1 MLLNAI
7 NKCSNTQNVSLKFD
21 RGARESPA
29 STRKLNSFKTYLN
42 LKYLYRS
49 SENYTLGNMAKI
61 TNKLETPASA
71 THSLQQEMN
80 LARRACW
87 CNIRDESKSSPNS
100 PLTTTATATATAT
113 LITDKNAQT
122 KKSCEICENC
132 FNHLTNNDVIFDT
145 NDDATA
151 ADLNA
156 FPAAAA
162 EITKAAVVERATN
175 YNNNNKNNK
184 NNKNKIHT
192 RIVNIANENN
202 RKTLIVYDRDNDNG
216 HHNDDYYTEIDN
228 DNDNVDI
235 DIDVD
240 VDVDNNRYK
249 NKNDINNIYKKNKNK
264 NNSDVDVN
272 VDNEVT
278 TVLYGATSSK
288 NITNNFINNNDN
300 DNDNNAYSSSKSINN
315 YSCKNSTED
324 TVPSAIITTTTKI
337 EIATN
342 ANLDN
347 FNIEATT
354 KTTTTTSI
362 ATTNLSDNLN
372 NIINENK
379 LKNRSVNKLK
389 SNRRTIDATDKK
401 MATGATE
408 STELN
413 ATNIVANNYVNIKN
427 NNNNN
432 GNCKVNDNI
441 NKMAT
446 TTETKL
452 KSFSTDFVKFARAL
466 LLHFWLAFVAFCDKN
481 TIKRDDPRFVEARRQ
496 DQQRQQQQQQQ
507 QKNREHQQQG
517 QQQDNRQQQQ
527 QQEQQQRP
535 KKFRLLTNKKFIFLF
550 MVCAFFSCINRID
563 ARPNAIGTSSNA
575 IPGNEAVAT
584 GVVGDGGSPNAGNNI
599 GSNLPTS
606 DGAIPDFSKPSK
618 EMSKNIFLSDS
629 DSYKEGHH
637 AERYPLSQVDFDR
650 VKTPFIIGIWILSAS
665 IAKIGFHMTPKLH
678 LIFPESCLLIVVGV
692 VIGVV
697 LFFGTEVAVS
707 PLTPNTFFFYM
718 LPPIILDAGYFM
730 PNRMFFDNLGTI
742 LLMAVVGTIF
752 NIATIGG
759 SLWACGLTGIFGGAD
774 QTPKFL
780 DIFLF
785 ASLISAVDPVAVLAV
800 FEEIHVNEIL
810 YIVVFG
816 ESLLNDAV
824 TVVMYHMMEVY
835 NEIGI
840 SNIIAQDVVSGVG
853 SFFVVAIGGT
863 VIGII
868 WGFLTGLVTRF
879 TDHVRVIEPIFIF
892 VMAYLAY
899 LNAEIFHMSGILAI
913 TFCGITMKNYVESN
927 ISQKSHTTVKY
938 ALKML
943 SSSSETIIFM
953 FLGVATVNNHHV
965 WNTWF
970 VLLTIAFCSVFRVL
984 GVILLSALANRFRLH
999 KLSRVDQFV
1008 MSYGGL
1014 RGAVAFALV
1023 LLVDENVVKQK
1034 DMFVTTTIAVIYF
1047 TVFLQG
1053 ITIKPL
1059 VKILNVKRANKRKP
1073 TMNER
1078 IHERFMDHLMAG
1090 IEDIVGKTGNYNVR
1104 DKFKRF
1110 DNRFIRPL
1118 LIRDLKGAEPK
1129 IIETYSKLTMR
1140 DAMEVMRRNPST
1152 IGQITGTESMSALF
1166 RNYTNNCIG
1175 GRWAPPTI
1183 YTTCPSLTN
1192 LDHSCSR
1199 NLDMHELDYNPSKKD
1214 LTDAKI
1220 HHLLAEELKPYRRAS
1235 IQMHRRLSYSR
1246 HAVDDRDLSTQ
1257 VNYKMQM
1264 NFRRMFNDRKHHKRS
1279 KRGTGKQQEGVK
1291 QNHVSFH
1298 DFQQNGTTKQFS
1310 HDYIN
1315 EVLNESAE
1323 ENQPKLTEVT
1333 VMAANDDWDDGLT
1346 FTAKSSLAE
1355 NPIPEEDRNLS
1366 RDSDGERRVATPTA
1380 TESQLPWKRQGDE
1393 ISDAV
1398 QQNEFPAWA
1407 SNKEY
1412 LAYNSPSATFLGGI
1426 NKPKQPKSVIG
1437 LFRRE
1442 SSGSKGGTSITGSA
1456 ISDAIDAGSAR
1467 GSDPALAAALSSLIV
1482 PSSQTSNPRL
1492 DKRSQSIS
1500 VTSGEGHSG
1509 PFPVTASHRR
1519 NVRRG
1524 SMLELSGD
1532 TIPEESYQHGHSKS
1546 LCEPDGDEWNCG
1558 ALQPHEQYDDDIGS
1572 DSLLP
1577 AGRQPLLP
1585 KITPLPQI
1593 RRMGV
1598 GAVGSTGI
1606 GVNSGSGSGIPSSSK
1621 NQVTT
1626 ALLSTSNS
1634 DYDDDEDEDFD
1645 LYDDENIV
1653 VTTTTTVASGSG
1665 SSGSGS
1671 GVPINSSNAVGINGA
1686 KNRSTNSSGASGSS
1700 NTSSSGSNTNTTT
1713 TIRLTRNNDE
1723 SII

>member
-1 MLLNAI
+1 MSIRTEQDYDSA
-7 NKCSNTQNVSLKFD
+7 
-21 RGARESPA
+21 
-29 STRKLNSFKTYLN
+29 
-42 LKYLYRS
+42 
-49 SENYTLGNMAKI
+49 
-61 TNKLETPASA
+61 TPALA
-71 THSLQQEMN
+71 QQMN

-87 CNIRDESKSSPNS
+87 RIKSYSSESLFKTYASV
-100 PLTTTATATATAT
+100 
-113 LITDKNAQT
+113 ITDTSANEIDAEAPPPPRDKT
-122 KKSCEICENC
+122 K
-132 FNHLTNNDVIFDT
+132 
-145 NDDATA
+145 
-151 ADLNA
+151 
-156 FPAAAA
+156 
-162 EITKAAVVERATN
+162 
-175 YNNNNKNNK
+175 
-184 NNKNKIHT
+184 T
-192 RIVNIANENN
+192 RIEPQIAPAK
-202 RKTLIVYDRDNDNG
+202 R
-216 HHNDDYYTEIDN
+216 
-228 DNDNVDI
+228 
-235 DIDVD
+235 
-240 VDVDNNRYK
+240 
-249 NKNDINNIYKKNKNK
+249 
-264 NNSDVDVN
+264 NSSC
-272 VDNEVT
+272 
-278 TVLYGATSSK
+278 TSSDWRGM
-288 NITNNFINNNDN
+288 F
-300 DNDNNAYSSSKSINN
+300 SKRTLLI
-315 YSCKNSTED
+315 CALALILG
-324 TVPSAIITTTTKI
+324 SA
-337 EIATN
+337 
-342 ANLDN
+342 
-347 FNIEATT
+347 
-354 KTTTTTSI
+354 
-362 ATTNLSDNLN
+362 
-372 NIINENK
+372 
-379 LKNRSVNKLK
+379 
-389 SNRRTIDATDKK
+389 
-401 MATGATE
+401 
-408 STELN
+408 
-413 ATNIVANNYVNIKN
+413 
-427 NNNNN
+427 
-432 GNCKVNDNI
+432 
-441 NKMAT
+441 
-446 TTETKL
+446 
-452 KSFSTDFVKFARAL
+452 
-466 LLHFWLAFVAFCDKN
+466 
-481 TIKRDDPRFVEARRQ
+481 Q
-496 DQQRQQQQQQQ
+496 
-507 QKNREHQQQG
+507 
-517 QQQDNRQQQQ
+517 
-527 QQEQQQRP
+527 
-535 KKFRLLTNKKFIFLF
+535 
-550 MVCAFFSCINRID
+550 
-563 ARPNAIGTSSNA
+563 ARPNTSAVGVAPRKVSQDIVDAVTQLNLGQSAPIDAVDVGLDPTPSARVPRPEPLKSGDENA
-575 IPGNEAVAT
+575 K
-584 GVVGDGGSPNAGNNI
+584 GD
-599 GSNLPTS
+599 
-606 DGAIPDFSKPSK
+606 
-618 EMSKNIFLSDS
+618 
-629 DSYKEGHH
+629 EGHKM
-637 AERYPLSQVDFDR
+637 ERYPLSSVDFAR

-697 LFFGTEVAVS
+697 LYFCTDVAVS

-730 PNRMFFDNLGTI
+730 PNRLFFDNLGTI

-759 SLWACGLTGIFGGAD
+759 SLYACGKMGIYGESE
-774 QTPKFL
+774 TPGL
-780 DIFLF
+780 MDVFLF

-824 TVVMYHMMEVY
+824 TVVMYHMMESY
-835 NEIGI
+835 NEIGLDK
-840 SNIIAQDVVSGVG
+840 IIAQDIASGVG
-853 SFFVVAIGGT
+853 SFFVVALGGT
-863 VIGII
+863 AIGII

-943 SSSSETIIFM
+943 SSSAETIIFM
-953 FLGVATVNNHHV
+953 FLGVATVNNMHV

-970 VLLTIAFCSVFRVL
+970 VVLTIAFCSVFRVI

-1034 DMFVTTTIAVIYF
+1034 NMFVTTTIAVIYF

-1152 IGQITGTESMSALF
+1152 IGQMTGTESMSALF
-1166 RNYTNNCIG
+1166 RNYTNNYIG

-1192 LDHSCSR
+1192 LDNTCSR
-1199 NLDMHELDYNPSKKD
+1199 NLDMAELDYNPSKKD
-1214 LTDAKI
+1214 LTDARI
-1220 HHLLAEELKPYRRAS
+1220 HHLLAEELKPYRR
-1235 IQMHRRLSYSR
+1235 HRRLSYSR

-1279 KRGTGKQQEGVK
+1279 KRGASNKEAKENVK

-1298 DFQQNGTTKQFS
+1298 DFQQNGTTKQLTNGTES
-1310 HDYIN
+1310 SSNHSRKKSYRKRHTHNSLNKYRRLEIDYIN
-1315 EVLNESAE
+1315 NVLNETAE
-1323 ENQPKLTEVT
+1323 ECQQNPNEINV
-1333 VMAANDDWDDGLT
+1333 VGPSDDWDDGLT

-1355 NPIPEEDRNLS
+1355 HPIPEEDRNLS
-1366 RDSDGERRVATPTA
+1366 RESDGERRVATPTA

-1393 ISDAV
+1393 CTDAV

-1412 LAYNSPSATFLGGI
+1412 LAYNSPSATFLG
-1426 NKPKQPKSVIG
+1426 

-1442 SSGSKGGTSITGSA
+1442 SSSSKAGSVGVGSTGAMDSAASGSETMVVSMSSQPPNAPSTSIH
-1456 ISDAIDAGSAR
+1456 
-1467 GSDPALAAALSSLIV
+1467 
-1482 PSSQTSNPRL
+1482 NPRL

-1500 VTSGEGHSG
+1500 SSSLGAGAHQLGPEGHSG

-1532 TIPEESYQHGHSKS
+1532 TIPEESSYQHGHSKS
-1546 LCEPDGDEWNCG
+1546 LCEPADSDEWEG
-1558 ALQPHEQYDDDIGS
+1558 APLSAAGGANSE
-1572 DSLLP
+1572 LLMRMS
-1577 AGRQPLLP
+1577 GREPLLP
-1585 KITPLPQI
+1585 RPSNTPRAQI
-1593 RRMGV
+1593 RRMNA
-1598 GAVGSTGI
+1598 GAVGGA
-1606 GVNSGSGSGIPSSSK
+1606 GVSQAGRK
-1621 NQVTT
+1621 NQVTK
-1626 ALLSTSNS
+1626 ALLDYEDSETDS
-1634 DYDDDEDEDFD
+1634 DENDDDEDEDFD
-1645 LYDDENIV
+1645 SYDDENIV
-1653 VTTTTTVASGSG
+1653 VTTFTTPATGRRPGSSPGSG
-1665 SSGSGS
+1665 SE
-1671 GVPINSSNAVGINGA
+1671 A
-1686 KNRSTNSSGASGSS
+1686 
-1700 NTSSSGSNTNTTT
+1700 NTATTT
-1713 TIRLTRNNDE
+1713 TTSIRLTRNNDE

>member
-1 MLLNAI
+1 MFQDLFI
-7 NKCSNTQNVSLKFD
+7 
-21 RGARESPA
+21 
-29 STRKLNSFKTYLN
+29 
-42 LKYLYRS
+42 RS
-49 SENYTLGNMAKI
+49 SNEIFFRGPECGGGDNAKRVEKSFLNFPNPKQTKSSPTIISKTTTTKNMAVSKKI
-61 TNKLETPASA
+61 VESTTTMADRKKEPLSLDKKKTPSLE
-71 THSLQQEMN
+71 QELN

-87 CNIRDESKSSPNS
+87 CSRTKSGDDDDGDGLVDRESEHE
-100 PLTTTATATATAT
+100 
-113 LITDKNAQT
+113 
-122 KKSCEICENC
+122 CCENC
-132 FNHLTNNDVIFDT
+132 FKS
-145 NDDATA
+145 NDDIGQEEINLEKTTTTKTTTV
-151 ADLNA
+151 LNGA
-156 FPAAAA
+156 
-162 EITKAAVVERATN
+162 
-175 YNNNNKNNK
+175 KNNK
-184 NNKNKIHT
+184 NIIFSENIKN
-192 RIVNIANENN
+192 
-202 RKTLIVYDRDNDNG
+202 
-216 HHNDDYYTEIDN
+216 
-228 DNDNVDI
+228 
-235 DIDVD
+235 
-240 VDVDNNRYK
+240 
-249 NKNDINNIYKKNKNK
+249 
-264 NNSDVDVN
+264 
-272 VDNEVT
+272 
-278 TVLYGATSSK
+278 
-288 NITNNFINNNDN
+288 
-300 DNDNNAYSSSKSINN
+300 
-315 YSCKNSTED
+315 
-324 TVPSAIITTTTKI
+324 TTTTNDNTMDRNSK
-337 EIATN
+337 
-342 ANLDN
+342 LDKSFSVKEN
-347 FNIEATT
+347 PIPTT
-354 KTTTTTSI
+354 KTTTTTN
-362 ATTNLSDNLN
+362 NL
-372 NIINENK
+372 
-379 LKNRSVNKLK
+379 
-389 SNRRTIDATDKK
+389 
-401 MATGATE
+401 
-408 STELN
+408 
-413 ATNIVANNYVNIKN
+413 IKRKPTAKPPKHN
-427 NNNNN
+427 QETQNDDDV
-432 GNCKVNDNI
+432 KNDNNDGDDDDENEDI
-441 NKMAT
+441 VNTNSKLADSSSLLSSSSAT
-446 TTETKL
+446 SPASQNSK
-452 KSFSTDFVKFARAL
+452 
-466 LLHFWLAFVAFCDKN
+466 FVASLKAFFLALWLGFVNFCERN
-481 TIKRDDPRFVEARRQ
+481 TIKRNDPRFEVYRQ
-496 DQQRQQQQQQQ
+496 KPETQMQQSTTTTTNNKTENGAKDSRKQF
-507 QKNREHQQQG
+507 
-517 QQQDNRQQQQ
+517 
-527 QQEQQQRP
+527 
-535 KKFRLLTNKKFIFLF
+535 KFKLLTSKKVIFLLL
-550 MVCAFFSCINRID
+550 VCFFFSCINRIE
-563 ARPNAIGTSSNA
+563 ARPNTAADGGGGAEGNTVGAGAENVYTVTPGKVNSLPASNTALPPDSGNAIKQQPAAAASGIGDTSS
-575 IPGNEAVAT
+575 T
-584 GVVGDGGSPNAGNNI
+584 GGHAAAAAAPRSDDDNGHGSDNDHGDDDGGHSG
-599 GSNLPTS
+599 
-606 DGAIPDFSKPSK
+606 
-618 EMSKNIFLSDS
+618 
-629 DSYKEGHH
+629 GH
-637 AERYPLSQVDFDR
+637 ERYPLAQVEFDR
-650 VKTPFIIGIWILSAS
+650 VKTPFIIGVWILSAS

-697 LFFGTEVAVS
+697 LFFCTDVAVS

-730 PNRMFFDNLGTI
+730 PNRLFFDNLGTI

-759 SLWACGLTGIFGGAD
+759 SLYACGLTGIFGGPED
-774 QTPKFL
+774 TPRFL
-780 DIFLF
+780 DIFIF

-835 NEIGI
+835 NHIGI
-840 SNIIAQDVVSGVG
+840 SEIIAQDVVNGVG

-953 FLGVATVNNHHV
+953 FLGVATVNNNHV

-970 VLLTIAFCSVFRVL
+970 VILTIVFCSVFRVI
-984 GVILLSALANRFRLH
+984 GVIILSAMANRFRLH

-1023 LLVDENVVKQK
+1023 LLIDERIVPQK
-1034 DMFVTTTIAVIYF
+1034 NMFVTTTIAVIYF
-1047 TVFLQG
+1047 TVFVQG

-1118 LIRDLKGAEPK
+1118 LLRDLKGAEPK

-1140 DAMEVMRRNPST
+1140 DAIEVMRRNPST

-1192 LDHSCSR
+1192 LDNTCSR

-1220 HHLLAEELKPYRRAS
+1220 HHLLAEELKPYRR
-1235 IQMHRRLSYSR
+1235 HRRLSYSR

-1279 KRGTGKQQEGVK
+1279 KRGANKDGVK

-1310 HDYIN
+1310 HDNYIN

-1323 ENQPKLTEVT
+1323 ENPNNKLTEVT
-1333 VMAANDDWDDGLT
+1333 VVNETDDWEDGLT
-1346 FTAKSSLAE
+1346 FTAKSSPDSDRANNNSLIAHIQNLPGFDASKARIVQHYATPSSSSTAREPRSPSESPEKLLSPDPPIGPTAAELILPWRRDRSYQSIAE
-1355 NPIPEEDRNLS
+1355 NAIPEEDRNLS

-1393 ISDAV
+1393 VSDAV

-1442 SSGSKGGTSITGSA
+1442 SSGSRGGAGGSIMTVDGVDGGS
-1456 ISDAIDAGSAR
+1456 SAR
-1467 GSDPALAAALSSLIV
+1467 GSDPALAAALSQMVV
-1482 PSSQTSNPRL
+1482 PSAMPYNPRL

-1500 VTSGEGHSG
+1500 SGSGAAAGIGESGHAG

-1532 TIPEESYQHGHSKS
+1532 TIPEESYHHGYSKS
-1546 LCEPDGDEWNCG
+1546 LCEPAGEEWEAMLSEAERADHASTNS
-1558 ALQPHEQYDDDIGS
+1558 EK
-1572 DSLLP
+1572 LLRS
-1577 AGRQPLLP
+1577 GREPLLSRL
-1585 KITPLPQI
+1585 TPRAQI
-1593 RRMGV
+1593 RRGMGAHH
-1598 GAVGSTGI
+1598 GAGGAAGGSA
-1606 GVNSGSGSGIPSSSK
+1606 SSSAMSSNK
-1621 NQVTT
+1621 KSQVTT
-1626 ALLSTSNS
+1626 ALLSTSTS
-1634 DYDDDEDEDFD
+1634 DYDDDNDEDFD

-1653 VTTTTTVASGSG
+1653 VTTTVSNDPTNRRTPTRAAGSG
-1665 SSGSGS
+1665 SDGE
-1671 GVPINSSNAVGINGA
+1671 
-1686 KNRSTNSSGASGSS
+1686 GSS
-1700 NTSSSGSNTNTTT
+1700 ATTSTTT

>member
-1 MLLNAI
+1 MKSRTEKDYDSA
-7 NKCSNTQNVSLKFD
+7 
-21 RGARESPA
+21 
-29 STRKLNSFKTYLN
+29 
-42 LKYLYRS
+42 
-49 SENYTLGNMAKI
+49 
-61 TNKLETPASA
+61 TPA
-71 THSLQQEMN
+71 LQQQMN

-87 CNIRDESKSSPNS
+87 PRP
-100 PLTTTATATATAT
+100 TTAFATATSHPSPSPSPVST
-113 LITDKNAQT
+113 LNYCAYPSNGAKQIQLN
-122 KKSCEICENC
+122 E
-132 FNHLTNNDVIFDT
+132 LTT
-145 NDDATA
+145 CQ
-151 ADLNA
+151 L
-156 FPAAAA
+156 
-162 EITKAAVVERATN
+162 
-175 YNNNNKNNK
+175 
-184 NNKNKIHT
+184 
-192 RIVNIANENN
+192 ANPMSRNQS
-202 RKTLIVYDRDNDNG
+202 DG
-216 HHNDDYYTEIDN
+216 
-228 DNDNVDI
+228 
-235 DIDVD
+235 
-240 VDVDNNRYK
+240 
-249 NKNDINNIYKKNKNK
+249 
-264 NNSDVDVN
+264 NS
-272 VDNEVT
+272 
-278 TVLYGATSSK
+278 S
-288 NITNNFINNNDN
+288 
-300 DNDNNAYSSSKSINN
+300 
-315 YSCKNSTED
+315 
-324 TVPSAIITTTTKI
+324 
-337 EIATN
+337 
-342 ANLDN
+342 
-347 FNIEATT
+347 
-354 KTTTTTSI
+354 
-362 ATTNLSDNLN
+362 
-372 NIINENK
+372 
-379 LKNRSVNKLK
+379 RS
-389 SNRRTIDATDKK
+389 
-401 MATGATE
+401 
-408 STELN
+408 
-413 ATNIVANNYVNIKN
+413 
-427 NNNNN
+427 
-432 GNCKVNDNI
+432 
-441 NKMAT
+441 
-446 TTETKL
+446 
-452 KSFSTDFVKFARAL
+452 
-466 LLHFWLAFVAFCDKN
+466 
-481 TIKRDDPRFVEARRQ
+481 
-496 DQQRQQQQQQQ
+496 QQPQQQQPPPPSEQPPTRVYH
-507 QKNREHQQQG
+507 KPRHQQS
-517 QQQDNRQQQQ
+517 RSMS
-527 QQEQQQRP
+527 
-535 KKFRLLTNKKFIFLF
+535 LLLLLLCSFCLLL
-550 MVCAFFSCINRID
+550 AGSE
-563 ARPNAIGTSSNA
+563 ARPNVSASSSSSSSSSSSTA
-575 IPGNEAVAT
+575 QPPAAVT
-584 GVVGDGGSPNAGNNI
+584 QL
-599 GSNLPTS
+599 NLPQTTTPS
-606 DGAIPDFSKPSK
+606 VLATTDAASSTMPPQQPVAEELKDPDPFDV
-618 EMSKNIFLSDS
+618 EMD
-629 DSYKEGHH
+629 DEEGGHH
-637 AERYPLSQVDFDR
+637 KMERYPLSQVDFAR

-697 LFFGTEVAVS
+697 LYFCTDVAVS

-752 NIATIGG
+752 NVATIGG
-759 SLWACGLTGIFGGAD
+759 SLYACGVCGIFGD
-774 QTPKFL
+774 ETPKLL
-780 DIFLF
+780 DVFLF

-824 TVVMYHMMEVY
+824 TVVMYHMMESY
-835 NEIGI
+835 NEIGLPKI
-840 SNIIAQDVVSGVG
+840 NGQDIAYGVG
-853 SFFVVAIGGT
+853 SFFVVALGGT
-863 VIGII
+863 AIGII

-943 SSSSETIIFM
+943 SSSAETIIFM
-953 FLGVATVNNHHV
+953 FLGVATVNNMHV

-970 VLLTIAFCSVFRVL
+970 VVLTIAFCSVFRVI
-984 GVILLSALANRFRLH
+984 GVILLSAIANRFRLH

-1023 LLVDENVVKQK
+1023 LLVDERVVKHK
-1034 DMFVTTTIAVIYF
+1034 NMFVTTTIAVIYF

-1152 IGQITGTESMSALF
+1152 IGQMTGTESMSALF
-1166 RNYTNNCIG
+1166 RNYTNNYIG

-1192 LDHSCSR
+1192 LDNTCSH
-1199 NLDMHELDYNPSKKD
+1199 NLDMAELDYNPSKKD
-1214 LTDAKI
+1214 LTDARI
-1220 HHLLAEELKPYRRAS
+1220 HHLLAEELKPYRR
-1235 IQMHRRLSYSR
+1235 HRRLSYSR

-1279 KRGTGKQQEGVK
+1279 KRGASNKEPKENVK
-1291 QNHVSFH
+1291 QNHVSFT
-1298 DFQQNGTTKQFS
+1298 DFQQNGTAKQLS
-1310 HDYIN
+1310 NDYIN
-1315 EVLNESAE
+1315 DVLNETAD
-1323 ENQPKLTEVT
+1323 ENQQNPNEINVIGP
-1333 VMAANDDWDDGLT
+1333 NDDWDDGLT

-1355 NPIPEEDRNLS
+1355 HPIPEEDRNLS

-1393 ISDAV
+1393 CTDAV

-1442 SSGSKGGTSITGSA
+1442 SSSSK
-1456 ISDAIDAGSAR
+1456 AGSL
-1467 GSDPALAAALSSLIV
+1467 GSVDPNLE
-1482 PSSQTSNPRL
+1482 PSSTTATMINNAGGSTAPSTSMMHNPRL
-1492 DKRSQSIS
+1492 DNRSQSIS
-1500 VTSGEGHSG
+1500 SGTLGSHLVGPDGHTG

-1524 SMLELSGD
+1524 SMLELSGLIVTGRRPSRILLCSPGANNLLENTPTTTATTTARITTTTTSATTRTSTTNNTNSTANKLSITPTTTTTTPTTITSTSNSTTTPTTIAEITTSSNNSPSNSSTTNYSSPTSESSGATYYSND
-1532 TIPEESYQHGHSKS
+1532 TIPEESSYQHGHSKS
-1546 LCEPDGDEWNCG
+1546 LCEPADGDDWEG
-1558 ALQPHEQYDDDIGS
+1558 VPLATT
-1572 DSLLP
+1572 
-1577 AGRQPLLP
+1577 AGVGVGGVAASKSERQMHSGREPLLP
-1585 KITPLPQI
+1585 RLTSTPRAQI
-1593 RRMGV
+1593 RHMNA
-1598 GAVGSTGI
+1598 GAVGGATV
-1606 GVNSGSGSGIPSSSK
+1606 GVPGCK

-1626 ALLSTSNS
+1626 ALL
-1634 DYDDDEDEDFD
+1634 DYEDTESESEDEDDDDDEGEDFD

-1653 VTTTTTVASGSG
+1653 VTTFTTPQDLTRRG
-1665 SSGSGS
+1665 
-1671 GVPINSSNAVGINGA
+1671 GA
-1686 KNRSTNSSGASGSS
+1686 AGG
-1700 NTSSSGSNTNTTT
+1700 GGGGGGGTTT
-1713 TIRLTRNNDE
+1713 TTSIRLTRNNDE

>member
-1 MLLNAI
+1 M
-7 NKCSNTQNVSLKFD
+7 SNLTEQDYDS
-21 RGARESPA
+21 A
-29 STRKLNSFKTYLN
+29 
-42 LKYLYRS
+42 
-49 SENYTLGNMAKI
+49 
-61 TNKLETPASA
+61 TPA
-71 THSLQQEMN
+71 LEQQMN

-87 CNIRDESKSSPNS
+87 RSGKDLPTTASPNPAKPPSDESK
-100 PLTTTATATATAT
+100 
-113 LITDKNAQT
+113 
-122 KKSCEICENC
+122 
-132 FNHLTNNDVIFDT
+132 
-145 NDDATA
+145 
-151 ADLNA
+151 
-156 FPAAAA
+156 
-162 EITKAAVVERATN
+162 
-175 YNNNNKNNK
+175 
-184 NNKNKIHT
+184 
-192 RIVNIANENN
+192 
-202 RKTLIVYDRDNDNG
+202 
-216 HHNDDYYTEIDN
+216 
-228 DNDNVDI
+228 
-235 DIDVD
+235 
-240 VDVDNNRYK
+240 
-249 NKNDINNIYKKNKNK
+249 
-264 NNSDVDVN
+264 
-272 VDNEVT
+272 
-278 TVLYGATSSK
+278 
-288 NITNNFINNNDN
+288 
-300 DNDNNAYSSSKSINN
+300 
-315 YSCKNSTED
+315 
-324 TVPSAIITTTTKI
+324 TKI
-337 EIATN
+337 EPETKARVTKSTCN
-342 ANLDN
+342 ASLFGKRAVLLLALCLLLGLSQGRPNMSVTPGKDSGLDAGAVTQLNLAQPPPTADVAKDGD
-347 FNIEATT
+347 EPPSHRLPRA
-354 KTTTTTSI
+354 
-362 ATTNLSDNLN
+362 
-372 NIINENK
+372 EP
-379 LKNRSVNKLK
+379 LK
-389 SNRRTIDATDKK
+389 SNEQNPTDEEEGGHK
-401 MATGATE
+401 M
-408 STELN
+408 
-413 ATNIVANNYVNIKN
+413 
-427 NNNNN
+427 
-432 GNCKVNDNI
+432 
-441 NKMAT
+441 
-446 TTETKL
+446 
-452 KSFSTDFVKFARAL
+452 
-466 LLHFWLAFVAFCDKN
+466 
-481 TIKRDDPRFVEARRQ
+481 
-496 DQQRQQQQQQQ
+496 
-507 QKNREHQQQG
+507 
-517 QQQDNRQQQQ
+517 
-527 QQEQQQRP
+527 
-535 KKFRLLTNKKFIFLF
+535 
-550 MVCAFFSCINRID
+550 
-563 ARPNAIGTSSNA
+563 
-575 IPGNEAVAT
+575 
-584 GVVGDGGSPNAGNNI
+584 
-599 GSNLPTS
+599 
-606 DGAIPDFSKPSK
+606 
-618 EMSKNIFLSDS
+618 
-629 DSYKEGHH
+629 
-637 AERYPLSQVDFDR
+637 ERYPLSSVDFGR

-697 LFFGTEVAVS
+697 LYFCTDVAVS

-730 PNRMFFDNLGTI
+730 PNRLFFDNLGTI

-759 SLWACGLTGIFGGAD
+759 SLYACGLFGIYGEGE
-774 QTPKFL
+774 TPGL
-780 DIFLF
+780 MDVFLF

-824 TVVMYHMMEVY
+824 TVVMYHMMESY
-835 NEIGI
+835 NEIGLDK
-840 SNIIAQDVVSGVG
+840 IIAQDIASGVG
-853 SFFVVAIGGT
+853 SFFVVALGGT
-863 VIGII
+863 AIGII

-943 SSSSETIIFM
+943 SSSAETIIFM
-953 FLGVATVNNHHV
+953 FLGVATVNNMHV

-970 VLLTIAFCSVFRVL
+970 VVLTIAFCSVFRVI
-984 GVILLSALANRFRLH
+984 GVILLSAIANRFRLH

-1034 DMFVTTTIAVIYF
+1034 NMFVTTTIAVIYF

-1152 IGQITGTESMSALF
+1152 IGQMTGTESMSALF
-1166 RNYTNNCIG
+1166 RNYTNNYIG
-1175 GRWAPPTI
+1175 GS
-1183 YTTCPSLTN
+1183 PSLTN
-1192 LDHSCSR
+1192 LDNTCSR
-1199 NLDMHELDYNPSKKD
+1199 NLDMAELDYNPSKKD

-1220 HHLLAEELKPYRRAS
+1220 HHLLAEELKPYRR
-1235 IQMHRRLSYSR
+1235 HRRLSYSR

-1279 KRGTGKQQEGVK
+1279 KRGASNKEPKENVK

-1298 DFQQNGTTKQFS
+1298 DFQQNGTTKQLTNGTNS
-1310 HDYIN
+1310 SSNHSRKKSYRKRHTHNSLKKYRRLEI
-1315 EVLNESAE
+1315 AE
-1323 ENQPKLTEVT
+1323 ECQQNPNEINV
-1333 VMAANDDWDDGLT
+1333 VGPSDDWDDGLT
-1346 FTAKSSLAE
+1346 FTAKSSPDSDRANNNSLIAHIQNLPGFDASKARIVVQHYAPKVDDSPEPELDSPDPPVGPTAAE
-1355 NPIPEEDRNLS
+1355 LILPWRRDRSYQSIVAEHPIPEEDRNLS
-1366 RDSDGERRVATPTA
+1366 RESDGERRVATPTA

-1393 ISDAV
+1393 CTDAV

-1442 SSGSKGGTSITGSA
+1442 SSSSK
-1456 ISDAIDAGSAR
+1456 AGSTGI
-1467 GSDPALAAALSSLIV
+1467 GSTGTVDGAASSADPMVV
-1482 PSSQTSNPRL
+1482 PSSQAIHPPAVGGGPGPSTSMHNPRL

-1500 VTSGEGHSG
+1500 SGSLGAGAHQLGPDGHSG

-1532 TIPEESYQHGHSKS
+1532 TIPEESSYQHGHSKS
-1546 LCEPDGDEWNCG
+1546 LCEPADSDDWDGAPLSAASG
-1558 ALQPHEQYDDDIGS
+1558 ANSERMMRS
-1572 DSLLP
+1572 
-1577 AGRQPLLP
+1577 GREPLLP
-1585 KITPLPQI
+1585 RPSNTPRAQI
-1593 RRMGV
+1593 RRMNAGAV
-1598 GAVGSTGI
+1598 GGAVGSLG
-1606 GVNSGSGSGIPSSSK
+1606 GRK
-1621 NQVTT
+1621 NQVTK
-1626 ALLSTSNS
+1626 ALL
-1634 DYDDDEDEDFD
+1634 DYEDSETDSEEDDDDDEDEDFD

-1653 VTTTTTVASGSG
+1653 VTTFTTPAAPGARRPGSSPGSG
-1665 SSGSGS
+1665 SD
-1671 GVPINSSNAVGINGA
+1671 A
-1686 KNRSTNSSGASGSS
+1686 
-1700 NTSSSGSNTNTTT
+1700 TTT
-1713 TIRLTRNNDE
+1713 TTSIRLTRNNDE

>member
-1 MLLNAI
+1 M
-7 NKCSNTQNVSLKFD
+7 SNRTEQDYDS
-21 RGARESPA
+21 A
-29 STRKLNSFKTYLN
+29 
-42 LKYLYRS
+42 
-49 SENYTLGNMAKI
+49 
-61 TNKLETPASA
+61 TPA
-71 THSLQQEMN
+71 LQQQMN

-87 CNIRDESKSSPNS
+87 RTKSSRSDLPPKSIELVNPKNANQIDAEASPPRDETKTRTEPQ
-100 PLTTTATATATAT
+100 TA
-113 LITDKNAQT
+113 
-122 KKSCEICENC
+122 
-132 FNHLTNNDVIFDT
+132 F
-145 NDDATA
+145 A
-151 ADLNA
+151 A
-156 FPAAAA
+156 
-162 EITKAAVVERATN
+162 
-175 YNNNNKNNK
+175 
-184 NNKNKIHT
+184 
-192 RIVNIANENN
+192 
-202 RKTLIVYDRDNDNG
+202 RKTTCTFADWRGILGKRMLLICGFILILGIAHGRPNTSAVGVASAKDG
-216 HHNDDYYTEIDN
+216 K
-228 DNDNVDI
+228 DI
-235 DIDVD
+235 ADAVTQLNLPQSPPMDAVD
-240 VDVDNNRYK
+240 VGLDPTPPVRLPRAEPLRS
-249 NKNDINNIYKKNKNK
+249 
-264 NNSDVDVN
+264 SDQ
-272 VDNEVT
+272 
-278 TVLYGATSSK
+278 
-288 NITNNFINNNDN
+288 
-300 DNDNNAYSSSKSINN
+300 
-315 YSCKNSTED
+315 
-324 TVPSAIITTTTKI
+324 
-337 EIATN
+337 
-342 ANLDN
+342 
-347 FNIEATT
+347 
-354 KTTTTTSI
+354 
-362 ATTNLSDNLN
+362 
-372 NIINENK
+372 
-379 LKNRSVNKLK
+379 
-389 SNRRTIDATDKK
+389 DA
-401 MATGATE
+401 E
-408 STELN
+408 
-413 ATNIVANNYVNIKN
+413 
-427 NNNNN
+427 
-432 GNCKVNDNI
+432 
-441 NKMAT
+441 
-446 TTETKL
+446 
-452 KSFSTDFVKFARAL
+452 
-466 LLHFWLAFVAFCDKN
+466 
-481 TIKRDDPRFVEARRQ
+481 
-496 DQQRQQQQQQQ
+496 
-507 QKNREHQQQG
+507 
-517 QQQDNRQQQQ
+517 
-527 QQEQQQRP
+527 
-535 KKFRLLTNKKFIFLF
+535 
-550 MVCAFFSCINRID
+550 
-563 ARPNAIGTSSNA
+563 
-575 IPGNEAVAT
+575 
-584 GVVGDGGSPNAGNNI
+584 GG
-599 GSNLPTS
+599 
-606 DGAIPDFSKPSK
+606 
-618 EMSKNIFLSDS
+618 
-629 DSYKEGHH
+629 EGHKM
-637 AERYPLSQVDFDR
+637 ERYPLSSVDFAR

-697 LFFGTEVAVS
+697 LYFCTDVAVS

-730 PNRMFFDNLGTI
+730 PNRLFFDNLGTI

-759 SLWACGLTGIFGGAD
+759 SLYACGKMGIYGETE
-774 QTPKFL
+774 TPGL
-780 DIFLF
+780 MDVFLF

-824 TVVMYHMMEVY
+824 TVVMYHMMESY
-835 NEIGI
+835 NEIGLDK
-840 SNIIAQDVVSGVG
+840 IIAQDIASGVG
-853 SFFVVAIGGT
+853 SFFVVALGGT
-863 VIGII
+863 AIGII

-943 SSSSETIIFM
+943 SSSAETIIFM
-953 FLGVATVNNHHV
+953 FLGVATVNNMHV
-965 WNTWF
+965 WNTCF
-970 VLLTIAFCSVFRVL
+970 VLLTITFCSVFRVI

-1034 DMFVTTTIAVIYF
+1034 NMFVTTTIAVIYF

-1152 IGQITGTESMSALF
+1152 IGQMTGTESMSALF
-1166 RNYTNNCIG
+1166 RNYTNNYIG

-1192 LDHSCSR
+1192 LDNTCSR
-1199 NLDMHELDYNPSKKD
+1199 NLDMAELDYNPSKKD
-1214 LTDAKI
+1214 LTDARI

-1279 KRGTGKQQEGVK
+1279 KRGASNKAKENVK

-1298 DFQQNGTTKQFS
+1298 DFQQNGTTKQLT
-1310 HDYIN
+1310 N
-1315 EVLNESAE
+1315 AE
-1323 ENQPKLTEVT
+1323 ECQQNPNEINV
-1333 VMAANDDWDDGLT
+1333 VGPSDDWDDGLT
-1346 FTAKSSLAE
+1346 FTAKSSPDSDRANNNSLIAHIQNLPGFDASKARIVVQHYAPKVDDGAETDLESPDQAIGPTAAELILPWRRDRSYQSIVAE

-1366 RDSDGERRVATPTA
+1366 RESDGERRVATPTA

-1393 ISDAV
+1393 CTDAV

-1442 SSGSKGGTSITGSA
+1442 SSSSKGGSVGIGSSGA
-1456 ISDAIDAGSAR
+1456 VDTAASGSDAMVVPMSNQ
-1467 GSDPALAAALSSLIV
+1467 PANV
-1482 PSSQTSNPRL
+1482 PSTSMHNPRL

-1500 VTSGEGHSG
+1500 SGSLGAGPHQLGPDGHSG

-1532 TIPEESYQHGHSKS
+1532 TIPEESSYQHGHSKS
-1546 LCEPDGDEWNCG
+1546 LCEPADSDDWEG
-1558 ALQPHEQYDDDIGS
+1558 AALSAVGGANSERMMRLS
-1572 DSLLP
+1572 
-1577 AGRQPLLP
+1577 GREPLLP
-1585 KITPLPQI
+1585 RPSNTPRAQI
-1593 RRMGV
+1593 RRMNA
-1598 GAVGSTGI
+1598 GAVGGAAVTQAGRR
-1606 GVNSGSGSGIPSSSK
+1606 
-1621 NQVTT
+1621 NQVTK
-1626 ALLSTSNS
+1626 ALLDYEDS
-1634 DYDDDEDEDFD
+1634 DSDSEENDDDEDEDFD
-1645 LYDDENIV
+1645 SYDDENIV
-1653 VTTTTTVASGSG
+1653 VTTFTTPATGRRSGSSPGSG
-1665 SSGSGS
+1665 SD
-1671 GVPINSSNAVGINGA
+1671 A
-1686 KNRSTNSSGASGSS
+1686 
-1700 NTSSSGSNTNTTT
+1700 NTATTT
-1713 TIRLTRNNDE
+1713 TTTTSIRLTRNNDE

>member
-1 MLLNAI
+1 MSIRTEQDYDSA
-7 NKCSNTQNVSLKFD
+7 
-21 RGARESPA
+21 
-29 STRKLNSFKTYLN
+29 
-42 LKYLYRS
+42 
-49 SENYTLGNMAKI
+49 
-61 TNKLETPASA
+61 TPA
-71 THSLQQEMN
+71 LQQQMN

-87 CNIRDESKSSPNS
+87 RIKSSSSESLFKTKASAITTSENQIDAEALPPPRDE
-100 PLTTTATATATAT
+100 
-113 LITDKNAQT
+113 T
-122 KKSCEICENC
+122 K
-132 FNHLTNNDVIFDT
+132 
-145 NDDATA
+145 
-151 ADLNA
+151 
-156 FPAAAA
+156 
-162 EITKAAVVERATN
+162 
-175 YNNNNKNNK
+175 
-184 NNKNKIHT
+184 T
-192 RIVNIANENN
+192 RIEQTAPAK
-202 RKTLIVYDRDNDNG
+202 R
-216 HHNDDYYTEIDN
+216 
-228 DNDNVDI
+228 
-235 DIDVD
+235 
-240 VDVDNNRYK
+240 
-249 NKNDINNIYKKNKNK
+249 
-264 NNSDVDVN
+264 NSSC
-272 VDNEVT
+272 
-278 TVLYGATSSK
+278 TSSDWRGM
-288 NITNNFINNNDN
+288 F
-300 DNDNNAYSSSKSINN
+300 SKRTLLI
-315 YSCKNSTED
+315 C
-324 TVPSAIITTTTKI
+324 ALALILG
-337 EIATN
+337 IA
-342 ANLDN
+342 
-347 FNIEATT
+347 
-354 KTTTTTSI
+354 
-362 ATTNLSDNLN
+362 
-372 NIINENK
+372 
-379 LKNRSVNKLK
+379 
-389 SNRRTIDATDKK
+389 
-401 MATGATE
+401 
-408 STELN
+408 
-413 ATNIVANNYVNIKN
+413 
-427 NNNNN
+427 
-432 GNCKVNDNI
+432 
-441 NKMAT
+441 
-446 TTETKL
+446 
-452 KSFSTDFVKFARAL
+452 
-466 LLHFWLAFVAFCDKN
+466 
-481 TIKRDDPRFVEARRQ
+481 Q
-496 DQQRQQQQQQQ
+496 
-507 QKNREHQQQG
+507 
-517 QQQDNRQQQQ
+517 
-527 QQEQQQRP
+527 
-535 KKFRLLTNKKFIFLF
+535 
-550 MVCAFFSCINRID
+550 
-563 ARPNAIGTSSNA
+563 ARPNTSA
-575 IPGNEAVAT
+575 VGVAPGKVSQDIVDAVTQLNLGQSAPMDA
-584 GVVGDGGSPNAGNNI
+584 VDVGLD
-599 GSNLPTS
+599 PT
-606 DGAIPDFSKPSK
+606 PSVRVPRAEPLK
-618 EMSKNIFLSDS
+618 SGDEDAKGD
-629 DSYKEGHH
+629 EGHKM
-637 AERYPLSQVDFDR
+637 ERYPLSSVDFAR

-697 LFFGTEVAVS
+697 LYFCTDVAVS

-730 PNRMFFDNLGTI
+730 PNRLFFDNLGTI

-759 SLWACGLTGIFGGAD
+759 SLYACGKMGIYGESE
-774 QTPKFL
+774 TPGL
-780 DIFLF
+780 MDVFLF

-824 TVVMYHMMEVY
+824 TVVMYHMMESY
-835 NEIGI
+835 NEIGLDK
-840 SNIIAQDVVSGVG
+840 IIAQDIASGVG
-853 SFFVVAIGGT
+853 SFFVVALGGT
-863 VIGII
+863 AIGII

-943 SSSSETIIFM
+943 SSSAETIIFM
-953 FLGVATVNNHHV
+953 FLGVATVNNMHV

-970 VLLTIAFCSVFRVL
+970 VVLTIAFCSVFRVI

-1034 DMFVTTTIAVIYF
+1034 NMFVTTTIAVIYF

-1152 IGQITGTESMSALF
+1152 IGQMTGTESMSALF
-1166 RNYTNNCIG
+1166 RNYTNNYIG

-1192 LDHSCSR
+1192 LDNTCSR
-1199 NLDMHELDYNPSKKD
+1199 NLDMAELDYNPSKKD
-1214 LTDAKI
+1214 LTDARI

-1279 KRGTGKQQEGVK
+1279 KRGASNKEAKENVK

-1298 DFQQNGTTKQFS
+1298 DFQQNGTTKQLT
-1310 HDYIN
+1310 N
-1315 EVLNESAE
+1315 AE
-1323 ENQPKLTEVT
+1323 ECQQNPNEINV
-1333 VMAANDDWDDGLT
+1333 VNPSDDWDDGLT
-1346 FTAKSSLAE
+1346 FTAKSSPDSDRANNNSLIAHIQNLPGFDASKARIVVQHYAPKADDNPDTDIESPEQAIGPTAAE
-1355 NPIPEEDRNLS
+1355 LILPWRRDRSYQSIVAEHPIPEEDRNLS
-1366 RDSDGERRVATPTA
+1366 RESDGERRVATPTA

-1393 ISDAV
+1393 CTDAV

-1442 SSGSKGGTSITGSA
+1442 SSSSK
-1456 ISDAIDAGSAR
+1456 AGSVGIGSTGAMDSAAS
-1467 GSDPALAAALSSLIV
+1467 GSDTMVV
-1482 PSSQTSNPRL
+1482 PMSSQPSNAPSTSMHNPRL

-1500 VTSGEGHSG
+1500 SSSLGAGAHQLGPDGHSG

-1524 SMLELSGD
+1524 SMLELSGLIATGRRPSRILQFSPGATNLLGSAMIPSPSPPPPTTSTTTTTTVKPTSTSTTKNNNTNNSTDTTSASATNSTPTSPKSEDSATYTYHAKD
-1532 TIPEESYQHGHSKS
+1532 TIPEESSYQHGHSKS
-1546 LCEPDGDEWNCG
+1546 LCEPADSDEWDG
-1558 ALQPHEQYDDDIGS
+1558 APLSTAGGANSE
-1572 DSLLP
+1572 LLMRMS
-1577 AGRQPLLP
+1577 GREPLLP
-1585 KITPLPQI
+1585 RPSNTPRAQI
-1593 RRMGV
+1593 RRMNA
-1598 GAVGSTGI
+1598 GAVGGTGVTQA
-1606 GVNSGSGSGIPSSSK
+1606 GRK
-1621 NQVTT
+1621 NQVTK
-1626 ALLSTSNS
+1626 ALLDYEDSETDS
-1634 DYDDDEDEDFD
+1634 DENDDDEDEDFD
-1645 LYDDENIV
+1645 SYDDENIV
-1653 VTTTTTVASGSG
+1653 VTTFTTPATGRRPGSSPGSG
-1665 SSGSGS
+1665 SE
-1671 GVPINSSNAVGINGA
+1671 A
-1686 KNRSTNSSGASGSS
+1686 
-1700 NTSSSGSNTNTTT
+1700 NTATTT
-1713 TIRLTRNNDE
+1713 TTSIRLTRNNDE

>member
-1 MLLNAI
+1 M
-7 NKCSNTQNVSLKFD
+7 SNLTEQDYDS
-21 RGARESPA
+21 A
-29 STRKLNSFKTYLN
+29 
-42 LKYLYRS
+42 
-49 SENYTLGNMAKI
+49 
-61 TNKLETPASA
+61 TPA
-71 THSLQQEMN
+71 LEQQMN

-87 CNIRDESKSSPNS
+87 RSGKDLPTTASPNPAKPPSDESK
-100 PLTTTATATATAT
+100 
-113 LITDKNAQT
+113 
-122 KKSCEICENC
+122 
-132 FNHLTNNDVIFDT
+132 
-145 NDDATA
+145 
-151 ADLNA
+151 
-156 FPAAAA
+156 
-162 EITKAAVVERATN
+162 
-175 YNNNNKNNK
+175 
-184 NNKNKIHT
+184 
-192 RIVNIANENN
+192 
-202 RKTLIVYDRDNDNG
+202 
-216 HHNDDYYTEIDN
+216 
-228 DNDNVDI
+228 
-235 DIDVD
+235 
-240 VDVDNNRYK
+240 
-249 NKNDINNIYKKNKNK
+249 
-264 NNSDVDVN
+264 
-272 VDNEVT
+272 
-278 TVLYGATSSK
+278 
-288 NITNNFINNNDN
+288 
-300 DNDNNAYSSSKSINN
+300 
-315 YSCKNSTED
+315 
-324 TVPSAIITTTTKI
+324 TKI
-337 EIATN
+337 EPETKARVTKATCN
-342 ANLDN
+342 ASPSGLFGKRAVLLLALCLLLGLSQGRPNMSVTPGKDSGLDAGAVTQLNLAQPPPTADVAKDGD
-347 FNIEATT
+347 EPTEHPSHRLPRA
-354 KTTTTTSI
+354 
-362 ATTNLSDNLN
+362 
-372 NIINENK
+372 EP
-379 LKNRSVNKLK
+379 LK
-389 SNRRTIDATDKK
+389 SNEQNPTDEEEGGHK
-401 MATGATE
+401 M
-408 STELN
+408 
-413 ATNIVANNYVNIKN
+413 
-427 NNNNN
+427 
-432 GNCKVNDNI
+432 
-441 NKMAT
+441 
-446 TTETKL
+446 
-452 KSFSTDFVKFARAL
+452 
-466 LLHFWLAFVAFCDKN
+466 
-481 TIKRDDPRFVEARRQ
+481 
-496 DQQRQQQQQQQ
+496 
-507 QKNREHQQQG
+507 
-517 QQQDNRQQQQ
+517 
-527 QQEQQQRP
+527 
-535 KKFRLLTNKKFIFLF
+535 
-550 MVCAFFSCINRID
+550 
-563 ARPNAIGTSSNA
+563 
-575 IPGNEAVAT
+575 
-584 GVVGDGGSPNAGNNI
+584 
-599 GSNLPTS
+599 
-606 DGAIPDFSKPSK
+606 
-618 EMSKNIFLSDS
+618 
-629 DSYKEGHH
+629 
-637 AERYPLSQVDFDR
+637 ERYPLSSVDFGR

-697 LFFGTEVAVS
+697 LYFCTDVAVS

-730 PNRMFFDNLGTI
+730 PNRLFFDNLGTI

-759 SLWACGLTGIFGGAD
+759 SLYACGLFGIYGEGE
-774 QTPKFL
+774 TPGL
-780 DIFLF
+780 MDVFLF

-824 TVVMYHMMEVY
+824 TVVMYHMMESY
-835 NEIGI
+835 NEIGLDK
-840 SNIIAQDVVSGVG
+840 IIAQDIASGVG
-853 SFFVVAIGGT
+853 SFFVVALGGT
-863 VIGII
+863 AIGII

-943 SSSSETIIFM
+943 SSSAETIIFM
-953 FLGVATVNNHHV
+953 FLGVATVNNMHV

-970 VLLTIAFCSVFRVL
+970 VVLTIAFCSVFRVI
-984 GVILLSALANRFRLH
+984 GVILLSAIANRFRLH

-1034 DMFVTTTIAVIYF
+1034 NMFVTTTIAVIYF

-1152 IGQITGTESMSALF
+1152 IGQMTGTESMSALF
-1166 RNYTNNCIG
+1166 RNYTNNYIG

-1192 LDHSCSR
+1192 LDNTCSR
-1199 NLDMHELDYNPSKKD
+1199 NLDMAELDYNPSKKD

-1279 KRGTGKQQEGVK
+1279 KRGASNKEPKENVK

-1298 DFQQNGTTKQFS
+1298 DFQQNGTTKQLTNGTNS
-1310 HDYIN
+1310 SSNHSRKKSYRKRHTHNSLKKYRRLEIDYIN
-1315 EVLNESAE
+1315 NVLNETAE
-1323 ENQPKLTEVT
+1323 ECQQNPNEINV
-1333 VMAANDDWDDGLT
+1333 VGPSDDWDDGLT

-1355 NPIPEEDRNLS
+1355 HPIPEEDRNLS
-1366 RDSDGERRVATPTA
+1366 RESDGERRVATPTA

-1393 ISDAV
+1393 CTDAV

-1442 SSGSKGGTSITGSA
+1442 SSSSK
-1456 ISDAIDAGSAR
+1456 AGSTGI
-1467 GSDPALAAALSSLIV
+1467 GSTGTVDGAASSADPMVV
-1482 PSSQTSNPRL
+1482 PSSQAIQPPAVGGGPGPSTSMQNPRL

-1500 VTSGEGHSG
+1500 SGSLGAGAHQLGPDGHSG

-1524 SMLELSGD
+1524 SMLELSGLIATGRRPSRILQFSPGATNLLESATITSPSPPPPPPTTTTTTTSRTTKTTSTSTTKNHTNNSTETTSGSASYSTPTSPRSEDSATYYPND
-1532 TIPEESYQHGHSKS
+1532 TIPEESSYQHGHSKS
-1546 LCEPDGDEWNCG
+1546 LCEPADSDDWDGAPLSAASG
-1558 ALQPHEQYDDDIGS
+1558 ANSERMMRS
-1572 DSLLP
+1572 
-1577 AGRQPLLP
+1577 GREPLLP
-1585 KITPLPQI
+1585 RPSNTPRAQI
-1593 RRMGV
+1593 RRMNAGAV
-1598 GAVGSTGI
+1598 GGAVGSLG
-1606 GVNSGSGSGIPSSSK
+1606 GRK
-1621 NQVTT
+1621 NQVTK
-1626 ALLSTSNS
+1626 ALL
-1634 DYDDDEDEDFD
+1634 DYEDSETDSEEDDDDDEDEDFD

-1653 VTTTTTVASGSG
+1653 VTTFTTPAAPGARRPGSSPGSG
-1665 SSGSGS
+1665 SD
-1671 GVPINSSNAVGINGA
+1671 A
-1686 KNRSTNSSGASGSS
+1686 
-1700 NTSSSGSNTNTTT
+1700 TTT
-1713 TIRLTRNNDE
+1713 TTSIRLTRNNDE

>member
-1 MLLNAI
+1 M
-7 NKCSNTQNVSLKFD
+7 SNLTEQDYDS
-21 RGARESPA
+21 A
-29 STRKLNSFKTYLN
+29 
-42 LKYLYRS
+42 
-49 SENYTLGNMAKI
+49 
-61 TNKLETPASA
+61 TPA
-71 THSLQQEMN
+71 LEQQMN

-87 CNIRDESKSSPNS
+87 KSHSFGSKDLPTKASPALTIVNPAMPDPNEAEKPPSDESK
-100 PLTTTATATATAT
+100 
-113 LITDKNAQT
+113 T
-122 KKSCEICENC
+122 KIEPETK
-132 FNHLTNNDVIFDT
+132 
-145 NDDATA
+145 AR
-151 ADLNA
+151 
-156 FPAAAA
+156 
-162 EITKAAVVERATN
+162 ITKATCNASPSGIFGKRAILLLALCLLLGLSQGRPNMSATGVTPGQDSIVDAGAVTQLNLAQPPPTAVAKDDAQPTPSEPPSHRLPRA
-175 YNNNNKNNK
+175 
-184 NNKNKIHT
+184 
-192 RIVNIANENN
+192 E
-202 RKTLIVYDRDNDNG
+202 
-216 HHNDDYYTEIDN
+216 
-228 DNDNVDI
+228 
-235 DIDVD
+235 
-240 VDVDNNRYK
+240 
-249 NKNDINNIYKKNKNK
+249 
-264 NNSDVDVN
+264 
-272 VDNEVT
+272 
-278 TVLYGATSSK
+278 
-288 NITNNFINNNDN
+288 
-300 DNDNNAYSSSKSINN
+300 
-315 YSCKNSTED
+315 
-324 TVPSAIITTTTKI
+324 P
-337 EIATN
+337 
-342 ANLDN
+342 
-347 FNIEATT
+347 
-354 KTTTTTSI
+354 
-362 ATTNLSDNLN
+362 
-372 NIINENK
+372 
-379 LKNRSVNKLK
+379 LK
-389 SNRRTIDATDKK
+389 SNDPNPEEEGGGHK
-401 MATGATE
+401 M
-408 STELN
+408 
-413 ATNIVANNYVNIKN
+413 
-427 NNNNN
+427 
-432 GNCKVNDNI
+432 
-441 NKMAT
+441 
-446 TTETKL
+446 
-452 KSFSTDFVKFARAL
+452 
-466 LLHFWLAFVAFCDKN
+466 
-481 TIKRDDPRFVEARRQ
+481 
-496 DQQRQQQQQQQ
+496 
-507 QKNREHQQQG
+507 
-517 QQQDNRQQQQ
+517 
-527 QQEQQQRP
+527 
-535 KKFRLLTNKKFIFLF
+535 
-550 MVCAFFSCINRID
+550 
-563 ARPNAIGTSSNA
+563 
-575 IPGNEAVAT
+575 
-584 GVVGDGGSPNAGNNI
+584 
-599 GSNLPTS
+599 
-606 DGAIPDFSKPSK
+606 
-618 EMSKNIFLSDS
+618 
-629 DSYKEGHH
+629 
-637 AERYPLSQVDFDR
+637 ERYPLSSVDFVR

-697 LFFGTEVAVS
+697 LYFCTDVAVS

-730 PNRMFFDNLGTI
+730 PNRLFFDNLGTI

-759 SLWACGLTGIFGGAD
+759 SLYACGLFGIYGESE
-774 QTPKFL
+774 TPGL
-780 DIFLF
+780 MDVFLF

-824 TVVMYHMMEVY
+824 TVVMYHMMESY
-835 NEIGI
+835 NEIGLDK
-840 SNIIAQDVVSGVG
+840 IIAQDIASGVG
-853 SFFVVAIGGT
+853 SFFVVALGGT
-863 VIGII
+863 AIGII

-943 SSSSETIIFM
+943 SSSAETIIFM
-953 FLGVATVNNHHV
+953 FLGVATVNNMHV

-970 VLLTIAFCSVFRVL
+970 VVLTIAFCSVFRVI

-1034 DMFVTTTIAVIYF
+1034 NMFVTTTIAVIYF

-1152 IGQITGTESMSALF
+1152 IGQMTGTESMSALF
-1166 RNYTNNCIG
+1166 RNYTNNYIG
-1175 GRWAPPTI
+1175 GS
-1183 YTTCPSLTN
+1183 PSLTN
-1192 LDHSCSR
+1192 LDNTCSR
-1199 NLDMHELDYNPSKKD
+1199 NLDMAELDYNPSKKD

-1220 HHLLAEELKPYRRAS
+1220 HHLLAEELKPYRR
-1235 IQMHRRLSYSR
+1235 HRRLSYSR

-1279 KRGTGKQQEGVK
+1279 KRGASNKEPKENVK

-1298 DFQQNGTTKQFS
+1298 DFQQNGTTKQLTN
-1310 HDYIN
+1310 DYIN
-1315 EVLNESAE
+1315 NVLNETAE
-1323 ENQPKLTEVT
+1323 ECQQNPNEINV
-1333 VMAANDDWDDGLT
+1333 VGPSDDWDDGLT
-1346 FTAKSSLAE
+1346 FTAKSSPDSDRANNNSLIAHIQNLPGFDASKARIVVQHYAPKVDDSPEPELDSPDPPVGPTAAE
-1355 NPIPEEDRNLS
+1355 LILPWRRDRSYQSIVAEHPIPEEDRNLS
-1366 RDSDGERRVATPTA
+1366 RESDGERRVATPTA

-1393 ISDAV
+1393 CTDAV

-1442 SSGSKGGTSITGSA
+1442 SSSSK
-1456 ISDAIDAGSAR
+1456 AGSIGI
-1467 GSDPALAAALSSLIV
+1467 GSTGTVDAAASSADPMVV
-1482 PSSQTSNPRL
+1482 PSSQAIQPPAVGGLPGPSTSMHNPRL

-1500 VTSGEGHSG
+1500 SGSLGAGAHQLGPDGHSG

-1524 SMLELSGD
+1524 SMLELSGLIVTGRRPSRILQFSPGATNLLESAKITSPTPPPPPTTTTTSTRTTKTSTSPSTTKNHTNNSTDTTSGSVTYSTPASPRSEDSDTYYPND
-1532 TIPEESYQHGHSKS
+1532 TIPEESSYQHGHSKS
-1546 LCEPDGDEWNCG
+1546 LCEPADSDDWDGAPLSAASG
-1558 ALQPHEQYDDDIGS
+1558 ANSERMMRS
-1572 DSLLP
+1572 
-1577 AGRQPLLP
+1577 GREPLLP
-1585 KITPLPQI
+1585 RPSNTPRAQI
-1593 RRMGV
+1593 RRMNAGAV
-1598 GAVGSTGI
+1598 GGAVGSLG
-1606 GVNSGSGSGIPSSSK
+1606 GRK
-1621 NQVTT
+1621 NQVTK
-1626 ALLSTSNS
+1626 ALLDYEDSETDS
-1634 DYDDDEDEDFD
+1634 DEDDDDEDEDFD

-1653 VTTTTTVASGSG
+1653 VTTFTTPAAPGVRRPGSSPGSG
-1665 SSGSGS
+1665 SD
-1671 GVPINSSNAVGINGA
+1671 A
-1686 KNRSTNSSGASGSS
+1686 
-1700 NTSSSGSNTNTTT
+1700 TTT
-1713 TIRLTRNNDE
+1713 TTSIRLTRNNDE

>member
-1 MLLNAI
+1 MFQDLFLRNSNEIFFRGPENGDDNA
-7 NKCSNTQNVSLKFD
+7 NKQQQRAKDFVKSSPLPPSLQNQKQKSPKFTNT
-21 RGARESPA
+21 
-29 STRKLNSFKTYLN
+29 TTT
-42 LKYLYRS
+42 
-49 SENYTLGNMAKI
+49 SENMAVSKKI
-61 TNKLETPASA
+61 MESKMEQHKKAPLSLDKKKTSSLE
-71 THSLQQEMN
+71 QELN

-87 CNIRDESKSSPNS
+87 CSSVSAGNGGGDDDEGDGLLDRKSINECCE
-100 PLTTTATATATAT
+100 
-113 LITDKNAQT
+113 KCF
-122 KKSCEICENC
+122 KS
-132 FNHLTNNDVIFDT
+132 
-145 NDDATA
+145 NDD
-151 ADLNA
+151 N
-156 FPAAAA
+156 
-162 EITKAAVVERATN
+162 
-175 YNNNNKNNK
+175 
-184 NNKNKIHT
+184 
-192 RIVNIANENN
+192 VN
-202 RKTLIVYDRDNDNG
+202 D
-216 HHNDDYYTEIDN
+216 DN
-228 DNDNVDI
+228 DNDDI
-235 DIDVD
+235 GQTT
-240 VDVDNNRYK
+240 NLEK
-249 NKNDINNIYKKNKNK
+249 T
-264 NNSDVDVN
+264 
-272 VDNEVT
+272 T
-278 TVLYGATSSK
+278 TVLNGAKIIFSK
-288 NITNNFINNNDN
+288 NINN
-300 DNDNNAYSSSKSINN
+300 
-315 YSCKNSTED
+315 T
-324 TVPSAIITTTTKI
+324 
-337 EIATN
+337 
-342 ANLDN
+342 
-347 FNIEATT
+347 TT
-354 KTTTTTSI
+354 KTTNDNTMNSNKLAENSFSVKKPHEVAAATDGSDVIPTTTT
-362 ATTNLSDNLN
+362 TTNNLIKRKLNSKSQEHNKEEHDNDVDDDV
-372 NIINENK
+372 NEDI
-379 LKNRSVNKLK
+379 VNKNSKLAA
-389 SNRRTIDATDKK
+389 SSS
-401 MATGATE
+401 
-408 STELN
+408 STSSTSASASSLSKFK
-413 ATNIVANNYVNIKN
+413 ASIK
-427 NNNNN
+427 
-432 GNCKVNDNI
+432 
-441 NKMAT
+441 
-446 TTETKL
+446 
-452 KSFSTDFVKFARAL
+452 AL
-466 LLHFWLAFVAFCDKN
+466 LLALWLGFVNFCERN
-481 TIKRDDPRFVEARRQ
+481 TIKRNDPRFEIYRQ
-496 DQQRQQQQQQQ
+496 KPETQMQQSTTTASSSA
-507 QKNREHQQQG
+507 N
-517 QQQDNRQQQQ
+517 D
-527 QQEQQQRP
+527 P
-535 KKFRLLTNKKFIFLF
+535 KADKRKPFQFKLLTSKKVIFLLL
-550 MVCAFFSCINRID
+550 VCFFFSCIQRID
-563 ARPNAIGTSSNA
+563 ARPNTAAGGSGADGNAVTGQAVGVGAESVYTVTPGKVNSLPASNTALPPESVNSNA
-575 IPGNEAVAT
+575 IKQPKSTDGGGSEAPQSAGTTGNDIKLNTDSSSGRPAVAVPHSDDDDNDH
-584 GVVGDGGSPNAGNNI
+584 GDDDGGHSG
-599 GSNLPTS
+599 
-606 DGAIPDFSKPSK
+606 
-618 EMSKNIFLSDS
+618 
-629 DSYKEGHH
+629 GH
-637 AERYPLSQVDFDR
+637 ERYPLAQVEFDR
-650 VKTPFIIGIWILSAS
+650 VKTPFIIGVWILSAS

-697 LFFGTEVAVS
+697 LFFCTDVAVS

-730 PNRMFFDNLGTI
+730 PNRLFFDNLGTI

-759 SLWACGLTGIFGGAD
+759 SLWACGLTGIFGGPED
-774 QTPKFL
+774 TPRFL
-780 DIFLF
+780 DIFIF

-835 NEIGI
+835 NHIGI
-840 SNIIAQDVVSGVG
+840 SEIIAQDVVNGVG
-853 SFFVVAIGGT
+853 SFFVVAVGGT

-953 FLGVATVNNHHV
+953 FLGVATVNNSHV

-970 VLLTIAFCSVFRVL
+970 VILTIVFCSVFRVI
-984 GVILLSALANRFRLH
+984 GVIILSAMANRFRLH

-1023 LLVDENVVKQK
+1023 LLIDETIVPQK
-1034 DMFVTTTIAVIYF
+1034 NMFVTTTIAVIYF
-1047 TVFLQG
+1047 TVFVQG

-1118 LIRDLKGAEPK
+1118 LLRDLKGAEPK

-1140 DAMEVMRRNPST
+1140 DAIEVMRRNPST

-1175 GRWAPPTI
+1175 GS
-1183 YTTCPSLTN
+1183 PSLTN
-1192 LDHSCSR
+1192 LDNTCSR

-1220 HHLLAEELKPYRRAS
+1220 HHLLAEELKPYRR
-1235 IQMHRRLSYSR
+1235 HRRLSYSR

-1279 KRGTGKQQEGVK
+1279 KRGANKDGVK

-1310 HDYIN
+1310 H
-1315 EVLNESAE
+1315 E
-1323 ENQPKLTEVT
+1323 ENPNNKLTEVT
-1333 VMAANDDWDDGLT
+1333 VVGENDDWEDGLT

-1355 NPIPEEDRNLS
+1355 HAIPEEDRNLS

-1393 ISDAV
+1393 VSDAV

-1442 SSGSKGGTSITGSA
+1442 SSGSRGGVGGSIITVDGTDGGS
-1456 ISDAIDAGSAR
+1456 SAR
-1467 GSDPALAAALSSLIV
+1467 GSDPALAAALSQMVV
-1482 PSSQTSNPRL
+1482 PSSTIPYNPRL

-1500 VTSGEGHSG
+1500 SGSGSAGIGDSGHSG

-1524 SMLELSGD
+1524 SMLELTGLLV
-1532 TIPEESYQHGHSKS
+1532 TGRRPSKIINIS
-1546 LCEPDGDEWNCG
+1546 
-1558 ALQPHEQYDDDIGS
+1558 
-1572 DSLLP
+1572 
-1577 AGRQPLLP
+1577 PLLLG
-1585 KITPLPQI
+1585 KFDK
-1593 RRMGV
+1593 
-1598 GAVGSTGI
+1598 
-1606 GVNSGSGSGIPSSSK
+1606 SSK
-1621 NQVTT
+1621 DSSPTT
-1626 ALLSTSNS
+1626 T
-1634 DYDDDEDEDFD
+1634 
-1645 LYDDENIV
+1645 
-1653 VTTTTTVASGSG
+1653 TTTTTVTT
-1665 SSGSGS
+1665 
-1671 GVPINSSNAVGINGA
+1671 P
-1686 KNRSTNSSGASGSS
+1686 TNIIDNHDYDYN
-1700 NTSSSGSNTNTTT
+1700 NTIVLGTMTTT
-1713 TIRLTRNNDE
+1713 TTRTTTSTPTYCTTMTTTTTTTNDTSSTSSTATTATPTTRSPPYLLCSPVKE
-1723 SII
+1723 V

>member
-1 MLLNAI
+1 MSIRTEQDYDSA
-7 NKCSNTQNVSLKFD
+7 
-21 RGARESPA
+21 
-29 STRKLNSFKTYLN
+29 
-42 LKYLYRS
+42 
-49 SENYTLGNMAKI
+49 
-61 TNKLETPASA
+61 TPA
-71 THSLQQEMN
+71 LQQQMN

-87 CNIRDESKSSPNS
+87 RIKSSSSESLFKTKASAITTSENQIDAEALPPPRDE
-100 PLTTTATATATAT
+100 
-113 LITDKNAQT
+113 T
-122 KKSCEICENC
+122 K
-132 FNHLTNNDVIFDT
+132 
-145 NDDATA
+145 
-151 ADLNA
+151 
-156 FPAAAA
+156 
-162 EITKAAVVERATN
+162 
-175 YNNNNKNNK
+175 
-184 NNKNKIHT
+184 T
-192 RIVNIANENN
+192 RIEPQTAPAK
-202 RKTLIVYDRDNDNG
+202 R
-216 HHNDDYYTEIDN
+216 
-228 DNDNVDI
+228 
-235 DIDVD
+235 
-240 VDVDNNRYK
+240 
-249 NKNDINNIYKKNKNK
+249 
-264 NNSDVDVN
+264 NSSC
-272 VDNEVT
+272 
-278 TVLYGATSSK
+278 TSSDWRGM
-288 NITNNFINNNDN
+288 F
-300 DNDNNAYSSSKSINN
+300 SKRTLLI
-315 YSCKNSTED
+315 C
-324 TVPSAIITTTTKI
+324 ALALILG
-337 EIATN
+337 IA
-342 ANLDN
+342 
-347 FNIEATT
+347 
-354 KTTTTTSI
+354 
-362 ATTNLSDNLN
+362 
-372 NIINENK
+372 
-379 LKNRSVNKLK
+379 
-389 SNRRTIDATDKK
+389 
-401 MATGATE
+401 
-408 STELN
+408 
-413 ATNIVANNYVNIKN
+413 
-427 NNNNN
+427 
-432 GNCKVNDNI
+432 
-441 NKMAT
+441 
-446 TTETKL
+446 
-452 KSFSTDFVKFARAL
+452 
-466 LLHFWLAFVAFCDKN
+466 
-481 TIKRDDPRFVEARRQ
+481 Q
-496 DQQRQQQQQQQ
+496 
-507 QKNREHQQQG
+507 
-517 QQQDNRQQQQ
+517 
-527 QQEQQQRP
+527 
-535 KKFRLLTNKKFIFLF
+535 
-550 MVCAFFSCINRID
+550 
-563 ARPNAIGTSSNA
+563 ARPNTS
-575 IPGNEAVAT
+575 AV
-584 GVVGDGGSPNAGNNI
+584 GVASGKVSQDIVDAVTQLNLGQSAPMDAVDVGLD
-599 GSNLPTS
+599 PT
-606 DGAIPDFSKPSK
+606 PSVRVPRAEPLK
-618 EMSKNIFLSDS
+618 SGDEDAKGD
-629 DSYKEGHH
+629 EGHKM
-637 AERYPLSQVDFDR
+637 ERYPLSSVDFAR

-697 LFFGTEVAVS
+697 LYFCTDVAVS

-730 PNRMFFDNLGTI
+730 PNRLFFDNLGTI

-759 SLWACGLTGIFGGAD
+759 SLYACGKMGIYGESE
-774 QTPKFL
+774 TPGL
-780 DIFLF
+780 MDVFLF

-824 TVVMYHMMEVY
+824 TVVMYHMMESY
-835 NEIGI
+835 NEIGLDK
-840 SNIIAQDVVSGVG
+840 IIAQDIASGVG
-853 SFFVVAIGGT
+853 SFFVVALGGT
-863 VIGII
+863 AIGII

-943 SSSSETIIFM
+943 SSSAETIIFM
-953 FLGVATVNNHHV
+953 FLGVATVNNMHV

-970 VLLTIAFCSVFRVL
+970 VVLTIAFCSVFRVI

-1034 DMFVTTTIAVIYF
+1034 NMFVTTTIAVIYF

-1152 IGQITGTESMSALF
+1152 IGQMTGTESMSALF
-1166 RNYTNNCIG
+1166 RNYTNNYIG

-1192 LDHSCSR
+1192 LDNTCSR
-1199 NLDMHELDYNPSKKD
+1199 NLDMAELDYNPSKKD
-1214 LTDAKI
+1214 LTDARI

-1279 KRGTGKQQEGVK
+1279 KRGASNKAKENVK

-1298 DFQQNGTTKQFS
+1298 DFQQNGTTKQLTNGTES
-1310 HDYIN
+1310 SSNHSRKKSYRKRHTHNSLNKYRRLEIDYIN
-1315 EVLNESAE
+1315 NVLNETAE
-1323 ENQPKLTEVT
+1323 ECQQNPNEINV
-1333 VMAANDDWDDGLT
+1333 VGPSDDWDDGLT
-1346 FTAKSSLAE
+1346 FTAKSSPDSDRANNNSLIAHIQNLPGFDASKARIVVQHYAPKADDNPDTDIESPEQAIGPTAAE
-1355 NPIPEEDRNLS
+1355 LILPWRRDRSYQSIVAEHPIPEEDRNLS
-1366 RDSDGERRVATPTA
+1366 RESDGERRVATPTA

-1393 ISDAV
+1393 CTDAV

-1442 SSGSKGGTSITGSA
+1442 SSSSK
-1456 ISDAIDAGSAR
+1456 AGSVGIGSTGAMDSAAS
-1467 GSDPALAAALSSLIV
+1467 GSDTMVV
-1482 PSSQTSNPRL
+1482 PMSSQPSNAPSTSMHNPRL

-1500 VTSGEGHSG
+1500 SSSLGAGAHQLGPDGHSG

-1532 TIPEESYQHGHSKS
+1532 TIPEESSYQHGHSKS
-1546 LCEPDGDEWNCG
+1546 LCEPADSDEWDG
-1558 ALQPHEQYDDDIGS
+1558 APLSAAGGANSE
-1572 DSLLP
+1572 LLMRMS
-1577 AGRQPLLP
+1577 GREPLLP
-1585 KITPLPQI
+1585 RPSNTPRAQI
-1593 RRMGV
+1593 RRMNA
-1598 GAVGSTGI
+1598 GAVGGA
-1606 GVNSGSGSGIPSSSK
+1606 GVTQAGRK
-1621 NQVTT
+1621 NQVTK
-1626 ALLSTSNS
+1626 ALLDYEDSETDS
-1634 DYDDDEDEDFD
+1634 DENDDDEDEDFD
-1645 LYDDENIV
+1645 SYDDENIV
-1653 VTTTTTVASGSG
+1653 VTTFTTPATGRRPGSSPGSG
-1665 SSGSGS
+1665 SE
-1671 GVPINSSNAVGINGA
+1671 A
-1686 KNRSTNSSGASGSS
+1686 
-1700 NTSSSGSNTNTTT
+1700 NTATTT
-1713 TIRLTRNNDE
+1713 TTSIRLTRNNDE

>member
-1 MLLNAI
+1 MSIRTEQDYDSA
-7 NKCSNTQNVSLKFD
+7 
-21 RGARESPA
+21 
-29 STRKLNSFKTYLN
+29 
-42 LKYLYRS
+42 
-49 SENYTLGNMAKI
+49 
-61 TNKLETPASA
+61 TPA
-71 THSLQQEMN
+71 LQQQMN

-87 CNIRDESKSSPNS
+87 RIKSSSSESLFKSKASAITDTSANQIDAEAPPPPRDE
-100 PLTTTATATATAT
+100 
-113 LITDKNAQT
+113 T
-122 KKSCEICENC
+122 K
-132 FNHLTNNDVIFDT
+132 
-145 NDDATA
+145 
-151 ADLNA
+151 
-156 FPAAAA
+156 
-162 EITKAAVVERATN
+162 
-175 YNNNNKNNK
+175 
-184 NNKNKIHT
+184 T
-192 RIVNIANENN
+192 RIEPQ
-202 RKTLIVYDRDNDNG
+202 
-216 HHNDDYYTEIDN
+216 TEPAK
-228 DNDNVDI
+228 
-235 DIDVD
+235 
-240 VDVDNNRYK
+240 R
-249 NKNDINNIYKKNKNK
+249 
-264 NNSDVDVN
+264 NSSC
-272 VDNEVT
+272 
-278 TVLYGATSSK
+278 TSSDWRGM
-288 NITNNFINNNDN
+288 F
-300 DNDNNAYSSSKSINN
+300 SKRTLLI
-315 YSCKNSTED
+315 C
-324 TVPSAIITTTTKI
+324 ALALILG
-337 EIATN
+337 IA
-342 ANLDN
+342 
-347 FNIEATT
+347 
-354 KTTTTTSI
+354 
-362 ATTNLSDNLN
+362 
-372 NIINENK
+372 
-379 LKNRSVNKLK
+379 
-389 SNRRTIDATDKK
+389 
-401 MATGATE
+401 
-408 STELN
+408 
-413 ATNIVANNYVNIKN
+413 
-427 NNNNN
+427 
-432 GNCKVNDNI
+432 
-441 NKMAT
+441 
-446 TTETKL
+446 
-452 KSFSTDFVKFARAL
+452 
-466 LLHFWLAFVAFCDKN
+466 
-481 TIKRDDPRFVEARRQ
+481 Q
-496 DQQRQQQQQQQ
+496 
-507 QKNREHQQQG
+507 
-517 QQQDNRQQQQ
+517 
-527 QQEQQQRP
+527 
-535 KKFRLLTNKKFIFLF
+535 
-550 MVCAFFSCINRID
+550 
-563 ARPNAIGTSSNA
+563 ARPNTSA
-575 IPGNEAVAT
+575 VGVAPGKVSQDIVDAVTQLNLGQSAPMDA
-584 GVVGDGGSPNAGNNI
+584 VDVGLD
-599 GSNLPTS
+599 PT
-606 DGAIPDFSKPSK
+606 PSVRVPRAEPLK
-618 EMSKNIFLSDS
+618 SGDEDAKGD
-629 DSYKEGHH
+629 EGHKM
-637 AERYPLSQVDFDR
+637 ERYPLSSVDFAR

-697 LFFGTEVAVS
+697 LYFCTDVAVS

-730 PNRMFFDNLGTI
+730 PNRLFFDNLGTI

-759 SLWACGLTGIFGGAD
+759 SLYACGKMGIYGESE
-774 QTPKFL
+774 TPGL
-780 DIFLF
+780 MDVFLF

-824 TVVMYHMMEVY
+824 TVVMYHMMESY
-835 NEIGI
+835 NEIGLDK
-840 SNIIAQDVVSGVG
+840 IIAQDIASGVG
-853 SFFVVAIGGT
+853 SFFVVALGGT
-863 VIGII
+863 AIGII

-943 SSSSETIIFM
+943 SSSAETIIFM
-953 FLGVATVNNHHV
+953 FLGVATVNNMHV

-970 VLLTIAFCSVFRVL
+970 VVLTIAFCSVFRVI

-1034 DMFVTTTIAVIYF
+1034 NMFVTTTIAVIYF

-1152 IGQITGTESMSALF
+1152 IGQMTGTESMSALF
-1166 RNYTNNCIG
+1166 RNYTNNYIG

-1192 LDHSCSR
+1192 LDNTCSR
-1199 NLDMHELDYNPSKKD
+1199 NLDMAELDYNPSKKD
-1214 LTDAKI
+1214 LTDARI
-1220 HHLLAEELKPYRRAS
+1220 HHLLAEELKPYRR
-1235 IQMHRRLSYSR
+1235 HRRLSYSR

-1279 KRGTGKQQEGVK
+1279 KRGASNKEAKENVK

-1298 DFQQNGTTKQFS
+1298 DFQQNGTTKQLTNGTES
-1310 HDYIN
+1310 SSNHSRKSYRKRHTHNSLNKYRRLEIDYIN
-1315 EVLNESAE
+1315 NVLNETAE
-1323 ENQPKLTEVT
+1323 ECQQNPNEINV
-1333 VMAANDDWDDGLT
+1333 VGPSDDWDDGLT

-1355 NPIPEEDRNLS
+1355 HPIPEEDRNLS
-1366 RDSDGERRVATPTA
+1366 RESDGERRVATPTA

-1393 ISDAV
+1393 CTDAV

-1412 LAYNSPSATFLGGI
+1412 LAYNSPSATFLG
-1426 NKPKQPKSVIG
+1426 

-1442 SSGSKGGTSITGSA
+1442 SSSSK
-1456 ISDAIDAGSAR
+1456 AGSVGIGSTGAMDSAAS
-1467 GSDPALAAALSSLIV
+1467 GSDTMVV
-1482 PSSQTSNPRL
+1482 PMSSQPSNAPSTSMHNPRL

-1500 VTSGEGHSG
+1500 SSSLGAGAHQLGPDGHSG

-1532 TIPEESYQHGHSKS
+1532 TIPEESSYQHGHSKS
-1546 LCEPDGDEWNCG
+1546 LCEPADSDEWDG
-1558 ALQPHEQYDDDIGS
+1558 APLSAAGGANSE
-1572 DSLLP
+1572 LLMRMS
-1577 AGRQPLLP
+1577 GREPLLP
-1585 KITPLPQI
+1585 RPSNTPRAQI
-1593 RRMGV
+1593 RRMNA
-1598 GAVGSTGI
+1598 GAVGGTGVTQA
-1606 GVNSGSGSGIPSSSK
+1606 GRK
-1621 NQVTT
+1621 NQVTK
-1626 ALLSTSNS
+1626 ALLDYEDSETDS
-1634 DYDDDEDEDFD
+1634 DENDDDEDEDFD
-1645 LYDDENIV
+1645 SYDDENIV
-1653 VTTTTTVASGSG
+1653 VTTFTTPATGRRPGSSPGSG
-1665 SSGSGS
+1665 SE
-1671 GVPINSSNAVGINGA
+1671 A
-1686 KNRSTNSSGASGSS
+1686 
-1700 NTSSSGSNTNTTT
+1700 NTATTT
-1713 TIRLTRNNDE
+1713 TTSIRLTRNNDE

>member
-1 MLLNAI
+1 M
-7 NKCSNTQNVSLKFD
+7 SNRTEQDYDS
-21 RGARESPA
+21 A
-29 STRKLNSFKTYLN
+29 
-42 LKYLYRS
+42 
-49 SENYTLGNMAKI
+49 
-61 TNKLETPASA
+61 TPA
-71 THSLQQEMN
+71 LQQQMN

-87 CNIRDESKSSPNS
+87 RTKSSRSDFPPKSIELVNPMIANQIDAIASPPRDETKTRTEPQ
-100 PLTTTATATATAT
+100 TA
-113 LITDKNAQT
+113 L
-122 KKSCEICENC
+122 
-132 FNHLTNNDVIFDT
+132 
-145 NDDATA
+145 
-151 ADLNA
+151 
-156 FPAAAA
+156 
-162 EITKAAVVERATN
+162 AV
-175 YNNNNKNNK
+175 
-184 NNKNKIHT
+184 
-192 RIVNIANENN
+192 
-202 RKTLIVYDRDNDNG
+202 RKTTCTFSDWRGILGKRMLLICGFILILGIAHGRPNTSAVGVASAKDG
-216 HHNDDYYTEIDN
+216 K
-228 DNDNVDI
+228 DI
-235 DIDVD
+235 ADAVTQLNLPQSPPMDGVD
-240 VDVDNNRYK
+240 VDPTPPVRLPRAEPLRS
-249 NKNDINNIYKKNKNK
+249 
-264 NNSDVDVN
+264 SDQ
-272 VDNEVT
+272 
-278 TVLYGATSSK
+278 
-288 NITNNFINNNDN
+288 
-300 DNDNNAYSSSKSINN
+300 
-315 YSCKNSTED
+315 
-324 TVPSAIITTTTKI
+324 
-337 EIATN
+337 
-342 ANLDN
+342 
-347 FNIEATT
+347 
-354 KTTTTTSI
+354 
-362 ATTNLSDNLN
+362 
-372 NIINENK
+372 
-379 LKNRSVNKLK
+379 
-389 SNRRTIDATDKK
+389 DA
-401 MATGATE
+401 E
-408 STELN
+408 
-413 ATNIVANNYVNIKN
+413 
-427 NNNNN
+427 
-432 GNCKVNDNI
+432 
-441 NKMAT
+441 
-446 TTETKL
+446 
-452 KSFSTDFVKFARAL
+452 
-466 LLHFWLAFVAFCDKN
+466 
-481 TIKRDDPRFVEARRQ
+481 
-496 DQQRQQQQQQQ
+496 
-507 QKNREHQQQG
+507 
-517 QQQDNRQQQQ
+517 
-527 QQEQQQRP
+527 
-535 KKFRLLTNKKFIFLF
+535 
-550 MVCAFFSCINRID
+550 
-563 ARPNAIGTSSNA
+563 
-575 IPGNEAVAT
+575 
-584 GVVGDGGSPNAGNNI
+584 GG
-599 GSNLPTS
+599 
-606 DGAIPDFSKPSK
+606 
-618 EMSKNIFLSDS
+618 
-629 DSYKEGHH
+629 EGHKM
-637 AERYPLSQVDFDR
+637 ERYPLSSVDFAR

-697 LFFGTEVAVS
+697 LYFCTDVAVS

-730 PNRMFFDNLGTI
+730 PNRLFFDNLGTI

-759 SLWACGLTGIFGGAD
+759 SLYACGKMGIYGETE
-774 QTPKFL
+774 TPGL
-780 DIFLF
+780 MDVFLF

-824 TVVMYHMMEVY
+824 TVVMYHMMESY
-835 NEIGI
+835 NEIGLDK
-840 SNIIAQDVVSGVG
+840 IIAQDIASGVG
-853 SFFVVAIGGT
+853 SFFVVALGGT
-863 VIGII
+863 AIGII

-943 SSSSETIIFM
+943 SSSAETIIFM
-953 FLGVATVNNHHV
+953 FLGVATVNNMHV
-965 WNTWF
+965 WNTCF
-970 VLLTIAFCSVFRVL
+970 VLLTITFCSVFRVI

-1034 DMFVTTTIAVIYF
+1034 NMFVTTTIAVIYF

-1152 IGQITGTESMSALF
+1152 IGQMTGTESMSALF
-1166 RNYTNNCIG
+1166 RNYTNNYIG

-1192 LDHSCSR
+1192 LDNTCSR
-1199 NLDMHELDYNPSKKD
+1199 NLDMAELDYNPSKKD
-1214 LTDAKI
+1214 LTDARI

-1279 KRGTGKQQEGVK
+1279 KRGASNKAKENVK

-1298 DFQQNGTTKQFS
+1298 DFQQNGTTKQLT
-1310 HDYIN
+1310 N
-1315 EVLNESAE
+1315 AE
-1323 ENQPKLTEVT
+1323 ECQQNPNEINV
-1333 VMAANDDWDDGLT
+1333 VGPSDDWDDGLT
-1346 FTAKSSLAE
+1346 FTAKSSPDSDRANNNSLIAHIQNLPGFDASKARIVVQHYAPKVDDGAE
-1355 NPIPEEDRNLS
+1355 TDLESPDQAIGPTAAELILPWRRDRSYQSIVAEHPIPEEDRNLS
-1366 RDSDGERRVATPTA
+1366 RESDGERRVATPTA

-1393 ISDAV
+1393 CTDAV

-1442 SSGSKGGTSITGSA
+1442 SSSSKGGSVGIGSSGA
-1456 ISDAIDAGSAR
+1456 VDTAASGSDAMVVPMSNQ
-1467 GSDPALAAALSSLIV
+1467 PANV
-1482 PSSQTSNPRL
+1482 PSTSMHNPRL

-1500 VTSGEGHSG
+1500 SGSLGAGPHQLGPDGHSG

-1524 SMLELSGD
+1524 SMLELSGLITTGRRPSRILQFSPGATNLLESAKITTPSPPPPTTSTITTTTTVKTTTTTSTTKNNNNTTNNSTETTSASASYSTPTTPRSEDSATYTYYPKD
-1532 TIPEESYQHGHSKS
+1532 TIPEESSYQHGHSKS
-1546 LCEPDGDEWNCG
+1546 LCEPADSDDWEG
-1558 ALQPHEQYDDDIGS
+1558 AALSAVGGANSERMMRLS
-1572 DSLLP
+1572 
-1577 AGRQPLLP
+1577 GREPLLP
-1585 KITPLPQI
+1585 RPSNTPRAQI
-1593 RRMGV
+1593 RRMNA
-1598 GAVGSTGI
+1598 GAVGGAAVTQAGRR
-1606 GVNSGSGSGIPSSSK
+1606 
-1621 NQVTT
+1621 NQVTK
-1626 ALLSTSNS
+1626 ALLDYEDS
-1634 DYDDDEDEDFD
+1634 DSDSEENDDDEDEDFD
-1645 LYDDENIV
+1645 SYDDENIV
-1653 VTTTTTVASGSG
+1653 VTTFTTPATGRRSGSSPGSG
-1665 SSGSGS
+1665 SD
-1671 GVPINSSNAVGINGA
+1671 A
-1686 KNRSTNSSGASGSS
+1686 
-1700 NTSSSGSNTNTTT
+1700 NTATTT
-1713 TIRLTRNNDE
+1713 TTTTSIRLTRNNDE

>member
-1 MLLNAI
+1 MSIRTEQDYDSA
-7 NKCSNTQNVSLKFD
+7 
-21 RGARESPA
+21 
-29 STRKLNSFKTYLN
+29 
-42 LKYLYRS
+42 
-49 SENYTLGNMAKI
+49 
-61 TNKLETPASA
+61 TPA
-71 THSLQQEMN
+71 LQQQMN

-87 CNIRDESKSSPNS
+87 RIKSSSSESLFKSKASAITDTSANQIDAEAPPPPRDE
-100 PLTTTATATATAT
+100 
-113 LITDKNAQT
+113 T
-122 KKSCEICENC
+122 K
-132 FNHLTNNDVIFDT
+132 
-145 NDDATA
+145 
-151 ADLNA
+151 
-156 FPAAAA
+156 
-162 EITKAAVVERATN
+162 
-175 YNNNNKNNK
+175 
-184 NNKNKIHT
+184 T
-192 RIVNIANENN
+192 RIEPQ
-202 RKTLIVYDRDNDNG
+202 
-216 HHNDDYYTEIDN
+216 TEPAK
-228 DNDNVDI
+228 
-235 DIDVD
+235 
-240 VDVDNNRYK
+240 R
-249 NKNDINNIYKKNKNK
+249 
-264 NNSDVDVN
+264 NSSC
-272 VDNEVT
+272 
-278 TVLYGATSSK
+278 TSSDWRGM
-288 NITNNFINNNDN
+288 F
-300 DNDNNAYSSSKSINN
+300 SKRTLLI
-315 YSCKNSTED
+315 C
-324 TVPSAIITTTTKI
+324 ALALILG
-337 EIATN
+337 IA
-342 ANLDN
+342 
-347 FNIEATT
+347 
-354 KTTTTTSI
+354 
-362 ATTNLSDNLN
+362 
-372 NIINENK
+372 
-379 LKNRSVNKLK
+379 
-389 SNRRTIDATDKK
+389 
-401 MATGATE
+401 
-408 STELN
+408 
-413 ATNIVANNYVNIKN
+413 
-427 NNNNN
+427 
-432 GNCKVNDNI
+432 
-441 NKMAT
+441 
-446 TTETKL
+446 
-452 KSFSTDFVKFARAL
+452 
-466 LLHFWLAFVAFCDKN
+466 
-481 TIKRDDPRFVEARRQ
+481 Q
-496 DQQRQQQQQQQ
+496 
-507 QKNREHQQQG
+507 
-517 QQQDNRQQQQ
+517 
-527 QQEQQQRP
+527 
-535 KKFRLLTNKKFIFLF
+535 
-550 MVCAFFSCINRID
+550 
-563 ARPNAIGTSSNA
+563 ARPNTSA
-575 IPGNEAVAT
+575 VGVAPGKVSQDIVDAVTQLNLGQSAPMDA
-584 GVVGDGGSPNAGNNI
+584 VDVGLD
-599 GSNLPTS
+599 PT
-606 DGAIPDFSKPSK
+606 PSVRVPRAEPLK
-618 EMSKNIFLSDS
+618 SGDEDAKGD
-629 DSYKEGHH
+629 EGHKM
-637 AERYPLSQVDFDR
+637 ERYPLSSVDFAR

-697 LFFGTEVAVS
+697 LYFCTDVAVS

-730 PNRMFFDNLGTI
+730 PNRLFFDNLGTI

-759 SLWACGLTGIFGGAD
+759 SLYACGKMGIYGESE
-774 QTPKFL
+774 TPGL
-780 DIFLF
+780 MDVFLF

-824 TVVMYHMMEVY
+824 TVVMYHMMESY
-835 NEIGI
+835 NEIGLDK
-840 SNIIAQDVVSGVG
+840 IIAQDIASGVG
-853 SFFVVAIGGT
+853 SFFVVALGGT
-863 VIGII
+863 AIGII

-943 SSSSETIIFM
+943 SSSAETIIFM
-953 FLGVATVNNHHV
+953 FLGVATVNNMHV

-970 VLLTIAFCSVFRVL
+970 VVLTIAFCSVFRVI

-1034 DMFVTTTIAVIYF
+1034 NMFVTTTIAVIYF

-1152 IGQITGTESMSALF
+1152 IGQMTGTESMSALF
-1166 RNYTNNCIG
+1166 RNYTNNYIG

-1192 LDHSCSR
+1192 LDNTCSR
-1199 NLDMHELDYNPSKKD
+1199 NLDMAELDYNPSKKD
-1214 LTDAKI
+1214 LTDARI

-1279 KRGTGKQQEGVK
+1279 KRGASNKEAKENVK

-1298 DFQQNGTTKQFS
+1298 DFQQNGTTKQLT
-1310 HDYIN
+1310 N
-1315 EVLNESAE
+1315 AE
-1323 ENQPKLTEVT
+1323 ECQQNPNEINV
-1333 VMAANDDWDDGLT
+1333 VGPSDDWDDGLT
-1346 FTAKSSLAE
+1346 FTAKSSPDSDRANNNSLIAHIQNLPGFDASKARIVVQHYAPKADDNPDTDIESPEQAIGPTAAE
-1355 NPIPEEDRNLS
+1355 LILPWRRDRSYQSIVAEHPIPEEDRNLS
-1366 RDSDGERRVATPTA
+1366 RESDGERRVATPTA

-1393 ISDAV
+1393 CTDAV

-1442 SSGSKGGTSITGSA
+1442 SSSSK
-1456 ISDAIDAGSAR
+1456 AGSVGIGSTGAMDSAAS
-1467 GSDPALAAALSSLIV
+1467 GSDTMVV
-1482 PSSQTSNPRL
+1482 PMSSQPSNAPSTSMHNPRL

-1500 VTSGEGHSG
+1500 SSSLGAGAHQLGPDGHSG

-1524 SMLELSGD
+1524 SMLELSGLIATGRRPSRILQFSPGATNLLGSAMIPSPSPPPPTTSTTTTTTVKPTSTSTTKNNNTNNSTDTTSASATNSTPSSPKSEDSATYTYHAKD
-1532 TIPEESYQHGHSKS
+1532 TIPEESSYQHGHSKS
-1546 LCEPDGDEWNCG
+1546 LCEPADSDEWDG
-1558 ALQPHEQYDDDIGS
+1558 APLSAAGGANSE
-1572 DSLLP
+1572 LLMRMS
-1577 AGRQPLLP
+1577 GREPLLP
-1585 KITPLPQI
+1585 RPSNTPRAQI
-1593 RRMGV
+1593 RRMNA
-1598 GAVGSTGI
+1598 GAVGGTGVTQA
-1606 GVNSGSGSGIPSSSK
+1606 GRK
-1621 NQVTT
+1621 NQVTK
-1626 ALLSTSNS
+1626 ALLDYEDSETDS
-1634 DYDDDEDEDFD
+1634 DENDDDEDEDFD
-1645 LYDDENIV
+1645 SYDDENIV
-1653 VTTTTTVASGSG
+1653 VTTFTTPATGRRPGSSPGSG
-1665 SSGSGS
+1665 SE
-1671 GVPINSSNAVGINGA
+1671 A
-1686 KNRSTNSSGASGSS
+1686 
-1700 NTSSSGSNTNTTT
+1700 NTATTT
-1713 TIRLTRNNDE
+1713 TTSIRLTRNNDE